1 MTVIAVED
9 EQLGY
14 LVGDRDANL
23 RLIER
28 EFSVSIVPRDGRL
41 QVYGGPDDA
50 EAAGELLRTLLKA
63 VGEGR
68 HPSPDEIAQAVQSAG
83 ASRDGNA
90 AEALLSDSLVMT
102 HRGRPIRPR
111 TVGQARYAKNLA
123 EAELTFCVGPAGTG
137 KTFLAMAAAVG
148 ALKAGEVSRVILTRP
163 IVEAGES
170 LGFLPGD
177 MLEKV
182 DPYLRPLY
190 DALHDIIGPDRARR
204 LRDHGTLEVLPLA
217 YMRGRTL
224 NDSYMVLD
232 EAQNA
237 SPGQVKM
244 FLTRMGFGSKMV
256 VTGDVTQSDLPDG
269 TESGLR
275 HALGVLEGVR
285 GVRVSRLEPEDIV
298 RHDLVQ
304 RIVGAYARSDEEQP
318 GTAPALED
326 VAEDLG
332 GVAGN

>member
-50 EAAGELLRTLLKA
+50 QAAGELLRTLLEA
-63 VGEGR
+63 VSAGR
-68 HPSPDEIAQAVQSAG
+68 HPSPEEIAQAVQSAS
-83 ASRDGNA
+83 ASRGGNA
-90 AEALLSDSLVMT
+90 AEALLSDALVMT

-111 TVGQARYAKNLA
+111 TVGQARYARNLA

-148 ALKAGEVSRVILTRP
+148 ALKSGEVSRVVLTRP

-190 DALHDIIGPDRARR
+190 DALHDIIGLDRAKR
-204 LRDHGTLEVLPLA
+204 LHDHGTLEVLPLA

-224 NDSYMVLD
+224 NDSFMVLD

-256 VTGDVTQSDLPDG
+256 VTGDVTQSDLPAG

-275 HALGVLEGVR
+275 HSLGVLEGVR

-304 RIVGAYARSDEEQP
+304 RIVGAYARSDEERS
-318 GTAPALED
+318 GTAPAPED
-326 VAEDLG
+326 VADNLG
-332 GVAGN
+332 DVAGN

>member
-1 MTVIAVED
+1 
-9 EQLGY
+9 
-14 LVGDRDANL
+14 
-23 RLIER
+23 
-28 EFSVSIVPRDGRL
+28 VPRDGRL
-41 QVYGGPDDA
+41 KVYGSPPDAADA
-50 EAAGELLRTLLKA
+50 SELLRTLLKA
-63 VGEGR
+63 VSEGR
-68 HPSPDEIAQAVQSAG
+68 HPLPDEIMQAVQSART
-83 ASRDGNA
+83 SRGGSA
-90 AEALLSDSLVMT
+90 AEALLSDALALD

-148 ALKAGEVSRVILTRP
+148 ALKSGEVSRVVLTRP

-190 DALHDIIGPDRARR
+190 DALHDIIGIDRARR
-204 LRDHGTLEVLPLA
+204 LHDHGTLEVLPLA

-256 VTGDVTQSDLPDG
+256 VTGDLTQSDLPAG
-269 TESGLR
+269 AESGLR
-275 HALGVLEGVR
+275 HSLGVLEGVR

-304 RIVGAYARSDEEQP
+304 RIVGAYARSDEQQVWPE
-318 GTAPALED
+318 PAQED
-326 VAEDLG
+326 AAENLG